1 MRWHKFHN
9 HAISSTLPRK
19 RDSVPKPNSKTVPI
33 DRIDTSGME
42 KLFLDTLTPAT
53 ADTSQRKTLE
63 VPISQAAKLL
73 GISERTVW
81 RKIDRG
87 ELKSK
92 TKGNK
97 RVVKVPVFEPTST
110 NSDGHTTIQDTPP
123 NANAVVDL
131 NVLLRELQG
140 ANYRIGYLESENRR
154 YEEQVKLLPDF
165 QAQAAKTS
173 AHEAKAKELEAE
185 LKLIKTHWWYRFWSW
200 FTGR

>member
-1 MRWHKFHN
+1 
-9 HAISSTLPRK
+9 
-19 RDSVPKPNSKTVPI
+19 
-33 DRIDTSGME
+33 ME
-42 KLFLDTLTPAT
+42 KLFHDTLTPAT
-53 ADTSQRKTLE
+53 NDSSHRKTLD
-63 VPISQAAKLL
+63 VSISHAARLL

-97 RVVKVPVFEPTST
+97 RLVKVPVFEPTST
-110 NSDGHTTIQDTPP
+110 NTDGHTTISDTPP

-131 NVLLRELQG
+131 NVLLHELQG
-140 ANYRIGYLESENRR
+140 ANYRIGYLESENKR

-173 AHEAKAKELEAE
+173 ILECRSKELEAE
-185 LKLIKTHWWYRFWSW
+185 LAQLKGSWWYRVWCW
-200 FTGR
+200 FKVPTSI

>member
-1 MRWHKFHN
+1 
-9 HAISSTLPRK
+9 
-19 RDSVPKPNSKTVPI
+19 
-33 DRIDTSGME
+33 ME

-53 ADTSQRKTLE
+53 ADTSHRKTLD

-110 NSDGHTTIQDTPP
+110 NTDGHTTIQDTPP

-131 NVLLRELQG
+131 NVLLHELQG
-140 ANYRIGYLESENRR
+140 ANYRIGYLESENKR

-173 AHEAKAKELEAE
+173 LQEARAKELEAE
-185 LKLIKTHWWYRFWSW
+185 LERIKAHWWYRFWVW